1 MARPYAMLRAGFPY
15 VKTVGMRRLTVNFPV
30 DVAIGPNDA
39 LYILCRNEEGV
50 MVRMLSQQDED
61 LGFFS
66 SMGTED
72 GQLRWPAAIICDSEG
87 DLFVS
92 DEACHRISRFSADG
106 EFLGNWGEFGAD
118 NGQLNAPAGI
128 AFDSN
133 EDIYVADGLNHR
145 IQKFTKGGEFLG
157 GWGGFGAGE
166 GEFNIPWGV
175 AVDELDQVYVAD
187 WRNDR
192 VQKFT
197 AEGEFISQFG
207 GSGSADGEF
216 NRPAGLTVDSDGDIY
231 VADSGNDRVQ
241 LFNQEGRFVQK
252 FLGDATLSKS
262 ARAYMLANP
271 MFLRLRDMASIERQ
285 KYFRRP
291 RSVRVDAKGQMFVP
305 DYGSFRVQIYQKDV
319 ERLGQDQIA
328 APLKAPSLLTA

>member
-30 DVAIGPNDA
+30 DVAVGRDDV

-50 MVRMLSQQDED
+50 MVRMLSQDDED

-66 SMGTED
+66 SLGTGD
-72 GQLRWPAAIICDSEG
+72 GHLRWPVSIICDGEG
-87 DLFVS
+87 SLFVS
-92 DEACHRISRFSADG
+92 DEGCHRISKFSAEG
-106 EFLGNWGEFGAD
+106 EFLGKWGEFGAGA
-118 NGQLNAPAGI
+118 GQLNAPAGI
-128 AFDSN
+128 AFDSEEN
-133 EDIYVADGLNHR
+133 IVVADGLNHR
-145 IQKFTKGGEFLG
+145 VQKFTKEGEFLG
-157 GWGGFGAGE
+157 SWGGFGTGD
-166 GEFNIPWGV
+166 GEFNLPWGV
-175 AVDELDQVYVAD
+175 AVDEFDDVYVAD

-197 AEGEFISQFG
+197 REGEFVLKFG
-207 GSGSADGEF
+207 GSGSGDGEF
-216 NRPAGLTVDSDGDIY
+216 NRPAGVEVDGDGDIY

-241 LFNQEGRFVQK
+241 LFNAEGRFVQK
-252 FLGDATLSKS
+252 FVGDATLSKS

-271 MFLRLRDMASIERQ
+271 MFLRLRDMASIEAP

-291 RSVRVDAKGQMFVP
+291 RSVRVDGRGQMFVP
-305 DYGSFRVQIYQKDV
+305 DYGSFRVQVYQKDV
-319 ERLGQDQIA
+319 ERLEEGQIA